1 MKKSILI
8 GAMLITAALVFTSC
22 ENPNNSVTDTPAEN
36 TSDQNT
42 GNENPSNQKEQ
53 PVTHDDNE
61 TQENTSDVILPED
74 FKDCTKSIKVSEIV
88 FSDGTWEWKV
98 KPQLDENSLTGTD
111 IIFEVVNNTT
121 KIIQYRLTQVFDYG
135 ENFPEELKNLTE
147 EEQLEWLKNN
157 NGMYSAE
164 SLINISLAGT
174 KVTFTVEMPAIML
187 EETKL
192 EDLLSKIL
200 EKAIVKVNKEKTK
213 YFLQYNSKDINTSE
227 LGDIELPEYTINAY
241 IAKL

>member
-53 PVTHDDNE
+53 PVTHDENE

-74 FKDCTKSIKVSEIV
+74 FKDCTKTIKVSEIV

-98 KPQLDENSLTGTD
+98 KPIFDEETEQGNVL
-111 IIFEVVNNTT
+111 IFESVNNTT
-121 KIIQYRLTQVFDYG
+121 TIIKYKSTVTHDYA
-135 ENFPEELKNLTE
+135 ENFPEELKKLSE
-147 EEQLEWLKNN
+147 EEKTEWLINH
-157 NGMYSAE
+157 NGMFPPDSVSNV
-164 SLINISLAGT
+164 SLSGT
-174 KVTFTVEMPAIML
+174 KVTFTVEVPEEYCKDIKIEEQLSLIPENAIIK
-187 EETKL
+187 EN
-192 EDLLSKIL
+192 S
-200 EKAIVKVNKEKTK
+200 EKTK
-213 YFLQYNSKDINTSE
+213 YFLKYNTKDINIS
-227 LGDIELPEYTINAY
+227 LPENVDQPNTVKSY
-241 IAKL
+241 IRKL